1 MSQNNAVIG
10 FEYSAPTAVTRLKQS
25 LGQNTAGPAS
35 LSRDKF
41 FAHAAVR
48 IFGATFHTV
57 TAGTSTYT
65 VAGTATAQ
73 ATQVS
78 AIYITNTNTVGGVT
92 LATTTVGPFTVGGT
106 TTAGTNVSVGGIGGL
121 PGGFQ
126 GPYALNT
133 LGGTNT
139 SQVWGTNTFVSGTAT
154 GAQISSGYPGAA
166 GIGFG
171 GMPMNQGDQLY
182 FVNGTDATAVLDFE
196 VQYTYDSNNALIL
209 R

>member
-10 FEYSAPTAVTRLKQS
+10 VSYDAPTAVTRLKEA
-25 LGQNTAGPAS
+25 LAANAAGSGA
-35 LSRDKF
+35 LTGKF
-41 FAHAAVR
+41 YAHAALRV
-48 IFGATFHTV
+48 FGVTFNTL

-73 ATQVS
+73 ATQFN
-78 AIYITNTNTVGGVT
+78 AIYITNTNTAGGVS
-92 LATTTVGPFTVGGT
+92 LSTTTLGPFTVGGT
-106 TTAGTNVSVGGIGGL
+106 ATAGTNVSVGGVGGVA
-121 PGGFQ
+121 GGYQ

-139 SQVWGTNTFVSGTAT
+139 SQVWGTSTFVSGTAT
-154 GAQISSGYPGAA
+154 GAQIQSGYPGAV

-171 GMPMNQGDQLY
+171 GLPMGIGDVLY
-182 FVNGTDATAVLDFE
+182 FVNGTDATALVLPV
-196 VQYTYDSNNALIL
+196 VQFTYDSNQALVV